1 VTNSSGYRYP
11 TKKPLRKDRVTIAVL
26 VVLAIILV
34 PMLLRSGC
42 TQRTTDPLAIV
53 DDNTIT
59 NPIDDG
65 TALDGSADDAT
76 TDATSDDGASIT
88 AATGRFLT
96 HTVEDG
102 ESIADV
108 ATILGVTVSNLRASN
123 RLFGGEQL
131 QPGQVLYASTE
142 GIVHIIQQGQTLTD
156 ISRTYAV
163 PVDTLSE
170 ANDLTDRSTIF
181 AGDRLLIPGVTTSFW
196 NNVVVLSK
204 GIPSKFIWPVEGEVV
219 SEYGPRI
226 HPVLGMAENH
236 DGIDI
241 DVPEGTTVR
250 AAAGGEVFFYG
261 EQEGYGNLLI
271 IQHADGFYSLYGH
284 LSDSFVFVGQYVE
297 MGQAVAQSGNTG
309 ISSGPHLHF
318 ELRNREYPVD
328 PERYLP

>member
-1 VTNSSGYRYP
+1 MTKSSGYRYP

-42 TQRTTDPLAIV
+42 TQRVVDPLVIV
-53 DDNTIT
+53 DDNGTT
-59 NPIDDG
+59 NPSDDG
-65 TALDGSADDAT
+65 TVADGTTDDGNTDAT
-76 TDATSDDGASIT
+76 TNDGSSTVAAS
-88 AATGRFLT
+88 GRFLT

-108 ATILGVTVSNLRASN
+108 ATALGVTVSTLRASN

-156 ISRTYAV
+156 ISRTYAI
-163 PVDTLSE
+163 PVDTLSD
-170 ANDLTDRSTIF
+170 ANSLTDRSTIF
-181 AGDRLLIPGVTTSFW
+181 AGDRLLIPGATTSFW

-204 GIPSKFIWPVEGEVV
+204 GIPSRFIWPVDGEVV
-219 SEYGPRI
+219 SQYGPRI

-261 EQEGYGNLLI
+261 EQDGYGNLLI
-271 IQHADGFYSLYGH
+271 IEHSGGFYSLYGH

-328 PERYLP
+328 PQRYLP